1 MSEIYRTFSLERFV
15 VNTFHCDRES
25 QLSYSVSISFKG
37 LASNRDRERELRG
50 RNWNQSRRLGVTDAV
65 GYKGGFGKE
74 ESPCETLQRRHMGQL
89 VLEIR

>member
-1 MSEIYRTFSLERFV
+1 MGKIYRTFSLGSFV

-25 QLSYSVSISFKG
+25 QLSYSASISFKG
-37 LASNRDRERELRG
+37 LASNRNRERELRG

-74 ESPCETLQRRHMGQL
+74 ERPCETLHRRRMGQL
-89 VLEIR
+89 ALGIR